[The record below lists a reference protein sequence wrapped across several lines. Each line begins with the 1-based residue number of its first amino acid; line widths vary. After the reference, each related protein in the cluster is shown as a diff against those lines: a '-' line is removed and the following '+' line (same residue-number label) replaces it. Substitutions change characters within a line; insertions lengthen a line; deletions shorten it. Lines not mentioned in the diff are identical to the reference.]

1 MLTNTEH
8 AEALNYHQQQFNS
21 IYASLNAQQRIAVD
35 TLQGP
40 VLVVAGP
47 GTGKTQIIA
56 ARICNL
62 LRSSDDQV
70 QPQHILCLTY
80 TDNGAVSMRKRL
92 LQMIGP
98 AAHQVKIC
106 TFHSFCNDVIQ
117 SNLDYFEKHQLE
129 LISDLERVD
138 MMEHIIDNLPVTHPL
153 KRLKGD
159 LYYDVPLL
167 NNLFNTMKSENWMP
181 DYIY

>member
-21 IYASLNAQQRIAVD
+21 IYASLNVQQRIAVD

-70 QPQHILCLTY
+70 QPQHILCLT
-80 TDNGAVSMRKRL
+80 
-92 LQMIGP
+92 
-98 AAHQVKIC
+98 
-106 TFHSFCNDVIQ
+106 
-117 SNLDYFEKHQLE
+117 
-129 LISDLERVD
+129 
-138 MMEHIIDNLPVTHPL
+138 
-153 KRLKGD
+153 
-159 LYYDVPLL
+159 
-167 NNLFNTMKSENWMP
+167 
-181 DYIY
+181 